1 MSSMTQKRKTPQH
14 LQNVKVVVR
23 IRPLSKQEEDQN
35 VKSIVTTHTH
45 RELVLKEKKYSFD
58 RVFKSTATQI
68 ELYLHVIAPLI
79 QDVVEGYNCTVFA
92 YGQTGTGKTYTMT
105 GEKCNLVGNW
115 REDVHAGVIP
125 RAAFHIFHE
134 LDKLSNVDVNVKVS
148 YIELYNEE
156 IRDLLSD
163 NENILQMYS
172 DNKGSVTIHG
182 LTEISVHNGEG
193 ICKYLQRGI
202 VKRQIAPTLM
212 NHQSSRSH
220 TVFTISINTR
230 ETTICGDDILKAG
243 KINLVDLAGS
253 ENIAKSGCKEIRA
266 VELANIN
273 KSLLT
278 LGRVIHALADKS
290 NKHVPYRD
298 SKLTRI
304 LQDSLGGHTKTAI
317 IATVSPALNSH
328 EETSSTL
335 EYASRARDIKNTPI
349 VNEKMTKNEVIEGL
363 VKEIDRLQ
371 KDLDAARS
379 GTGFYVNKEN
389 FDKMIDAIVAVTG
402 EHITAD
408 ELMDRKA
415 ERIKNLED
423 RLYSRMREFDETVE
437 QCKKHKEELENAMAM
452 IKEQDDILEQEKFLS
467 KWFED
472 QTSEKLEE
480 AHKLLSAT
488 KTLHSEKEILLAK
501 LEHQF
506 NINVS
511 NQKLTHTAV
520 SNAVHMLDEFGSQEC
535 KRIKLSEKKGKEQVE
550 KNVLELQRNFH
561 DTSNSIKKLPEDCET
576 RIREYKNGFSIKKTI
591 SVKSKYYLD
600 TMREKTRVVED
611 VLSQYAQQLDLVKS
625 EIPKMEQ
632 SYRQN
637 SIKYFDEA
645 MTLIKSSDNITSGI
659 NSEQTRRYYENLNQ
673 TEKTLTER
681 IKENESLIALL
692 QKRIEEDSI
701 ILKRIQVDRGNVANA
716 EEKTRECILERA
728 NNLEKL
734 AKEALEGLQSCYQLP
749 NLIAIQD
756 AKMQELHAVIQEFE
770 DKLNEISSVLNKKHE
785 EITEHTIETF
795 NTSIS
800 NTCKSIEEAMDE
812 KINNLLNSV
821 DMVIGKTD
829 TVESF
834 TKFICH
840 MKEVLIQQILEKNVK
855 AKHVG
860 DTPVR
865 QSTSYPL
872 RIKEVAPREALIE
885 KFKQSTAQKI
895 EEGDI
900 DY

>member
-1 MSSMTQKRKTPQH
+1 MTSMVQKRKTPQH

-23 IRPLSKQEEDQN
+23 IRPLLKQEEEQN
-35 VKSIVTTHTH
+35 VKSVVTAHTH

-58 RVFKSTATQI
+58 RVFKPTATQI
-68 ELYLHVIAPLI
+68 ELYLNVIAPLI
-79 QDVVEGYNCTVFA
+79 HDVVEGYNCTVFA

-105 GEKCNLVGNW
+105 GEKCNLVGDW

-134 LDKLSNVDVNVKVS
+134 LDKLSKVDVNVKVS

-172 DNKGSVTIHG
+172 DNKGSVTISG
-182 LTEISVHNGEG
+182 MTEISVRNGED

-230 ETTICGDDILKAG
+230 ETTVCGDDILKAG

-290 NKHVPYRD
+290 HKHVPYRD

-317 IATVSPALNSH
+317 IATISPAINSH

-335 EYASRARDIKNTPI
+335 EYAFRARDIKNTPT

-363 VKEIDRLQ
+363 VKEIDKLQ

-389 FDKMIDAIVAVTG
+389 YERMIDAIVAVTG
-402 EHITAD
+402 EHLTAD

-423 RLYSRMREFDETVE
+423 RLYSRMREFDETVQ
-437 QCKKHKEELENAMAM
+437 QCKAHKEELENAKAT
-452 IKEQDDILEQEKFLS
+452 IKERDDRLEQEKFLS

-480 AHKLLSAT
+480 AQKLLSAT

-511 NQKLTHTAV
+511 NQKITNTGV
-520 SNAVHMLDEFGSQEC
+520 SNAVNMLEEFGGHEC
-535 KRIKLSEKKGKEQVE
+535 KRIKLSENKVKEQV
-550 KNVLELQRNFH
+550 KKSVVELQKNF
-561 DTSNSIKKLPEDCET
+561 DETFNSLTELREDCET
-576 RIREYKNGFSIKKTI
+576 RIREYKNGFSIKKTV

-600 TMREKTRVVED
+600 TLSEKSRVVED
-611 VLSQYAQQLDLVKS
+611 VLSQYEQQLTLIKS
-625 EIPKMEQ
+625 EVSKMEE
-632 SYRQN
+632 SYKQN

-645 MTLIKSSDNITSGI
+645 MTLIQSSDNTASDI
-659 NSEQTRRYYENLNQ
+659 NSEQTRRYYESFNQ
-673 TEKTLTER
+673 MEKTLTER
-681 IKENESLIALL
+681 IKEDTSSIAILQKQIALL
-692 QKRIEEDSI
+692 QKRIEEDI
-701 ILKRIQVDRGNVANA
+701 ITLKRIQVDRDNVVSA
-716 EEKTRECILERA
+716 EKKTRECILERA

-734 AKEALEGLQSCYQLP
+734 AKEALEGLHNCYKLP
-749 NLIAIQD
+749 NLIAIQN
-756 AKMQELHAVIQEFE
+756 AKVEELRAVIQEFE
-770 DKLNEISSVLNKKHE
+770 DKLNEISSDLNKKHE
-785 EITEHTIETF
+785 EITQHTVDTY
-795 NTSIS
+795 NNSIF
-800 NTCKSIEEAMDE
+800 NTCKNIEEAMNE

-821 DMVIGKTD
+821 DMMVGKTD
-829 TVESF
+829 TAESF
-834 TKFICH
+834 SKFICH
-840 MKEVLIQQILEKNVK
+840 MKEVRNIFYYLLQF
-855 AKHVG
+855 
-860 DTPVR
+860 
-865 QSTSYPL
+865 SYWN
-872 RIKEVAPREALIE
+872 RIFFFFL
-885 KFKQSTAQKI
+885 
-895 EEGDI
+895 
-900 DY
+900 